1 MNRLATLRGGDV
13 LVALGLALAPVVALG
28 FSRFAYALLLPPMRH
43 DLGWSYTA
51 AGGMNT
57 ANAIGYI
64 AGSATAAWW
73 ATRLGIRRAFITTLA
88 ASAIVLVFTAA
99 TRDYG
104 VLVALRATGG
114 MATAVAFVVGSSLA
128 ARLRP
133 GLLPV
138 YFAGVGLGIV
148 LSGILVPAALAG
160 DPPAHWQLA
169 WLLLGVASLTALAPA
184 WLAARTVPDQRQSSA
199 ATLRLSEL
207 RKLHFTF
214 LGYIL
219 FGAGYVSYMT
229 FVIALLRGESLPD
242 WVPTAFWLVLGTA
255 SAAFIGP
262 WGRLLQRTRGGNGQ
276 ALIYGATL
284 IGTLPILIHVGPAT
298 ALLSAVVF
306 GSAFMAGP
314 AAVTAISRHVLQ
326 PGNWTAGIAVMTT
339 AFALGQAV
347 GPIVSGLLS
356 DGSGGLKAGL
366 WLSPLLLAASAAIAY
381 LQAHHPHHSEAV
393 PGAAPTD

>member
-1 MNRLATLRGGDV
+1 
-13 LVALGLALAPVVALG
+13 
-28 FSRFAYALLLPPMRH
+28 
-43 DLGWSYTA
+43 
-51 AGGMNT
+51 
-57 ANAIGYI
+57 
-64 AGSATAAWW
+64 
-73 ATRLGIRRAFITTLA
+73 
-88 ASAIVLVFTAA
+88 
-99 TRDYG
+99 
-104 VLVALRATGG
+104 
-114 MATAVAFVVGSSLA
+114 
-128 ARLRP
+128 
-133 GLLPV
+133 
-138 YFAGVGLGIV
+138 
-148 LSGILVPAALAG
+148 
-160 DPPAHWQLA
+160 
-169 WLLLGVASLTALAPA
+169 
-184 WLAARTVPDQRQSSA
+184 
-199 ATLRLSEL
+199 L

-229 FVIALLRGESLPD
+229 FVIALLRGESLPG

-262 WGRLLQRTRGGNGQ
+262 WGRRLQRTRGGNGQ

-347 GPIVSGLLS
+347 GPLVSGMLS

-381 LQAHHPHHSEAV
+381 RQAHHPHHSETVA
-393 PGAAPTD
+393 GAATD